1 MNDQV
6 TLSTG
11 RVIPLSDVR
20 MEPDSQRFYYGVADV
35 TAFLSAAQKR
45 RFPGYDVERANRE
58 ASDAARI
65 RNGLDPYDDPP
76 VATFYTVLEDTA
88 AGIGAD
94 VATAAKGVRDFAGIG
109 PENAGKRS
117 PIFWTLLIAG
127 LGFLAYQLGVFAWV
141 RKKLSA

>member
-1 MNDQV
+1 VNDQV

-20 MEPDSQRFYYGVADV
+20 MEPESQRFYYGVADV

-65 RNGLDPYDDPP
+65 ARGEQPYPDPKP
-76 VATFYTVLEDTA
+76 VSTIDEFIKGVGSDVAELATDTRDA
-88 AGIGAD
+88 IGIGAENNGNGSPLLRW
-94 VATAAKGVRDFAGIG
+94 ALGIG
-109 PENAGKRS
+109 V
-117 PIFWTLLIAG
+117 ILLLWKIGA
-127 LGFLAYQLGVFAWV
+127 LDWV
-141 RKKLSA
+141 RKKLTA